1 MKPTCFHVFTSRLRE
16 WSTGHSVSKKMIP
29 LKVLALCLPSL
40 AVVAIISYRYWKGK
54 RRQPLEVQPD
64 TPNSSSNLNKTSN
77 EDKTLDSPQSKS
89 SAPVPLVSSPSDSGF
104 TDQSTPL
111 RLQTTRDNETD
122 STPQSTSLP
131 SYHPPSPLPQSSAEK
146 GRHSVDTTAIR
157 GGRVR
162 ATLQLPVDVIGR
174 FIGRQGRNIKTL
186 MSESGAQIHVQQKSL
201 TKDSLFVPCIVQGTQ
216 SQINSAIDLILTR
229 HPEVSFS
236 LPPVLPPS
244 LPPVNTV
251 GKVNDIQQNEPSWD
265 YTIEP
270 SQCPSDVF
278 LGIVTYIE
286 RLNRLWLVPYTS
298 TQLLETLHQS
308 MSRSYTVQET
318 GAAKT
323 TPPLKKYC
331 AVRVSDDYWLRGC
344 VTKAMDDNRF
354 EIQLTDYGSSVIVPG
369 TSIKPLK

>member
-1 MKPTCFHVFTSRLRE
+1 MFKTTEGVVVF
-16 WSTGHSVSKKMIP
+16 SVSKKMNP
-29 LKVLALCLPSL
+29 LRVLAVCLPSL

-54 RRQPLEVQPD
+54 KRRPLEVPPD
-64 TPNSSSNLNKTSN
+64 RPSSSNNNGCK
-77 EDKTLDSPQSKS
+77 EDKVLNSPQSSPQSKS
-89 SAPVPLVSSPSDSGF
+89 SGVAPLVVSPSDSGF

-111 RLQTTRDNETD
+111 RLQSTRDNETA
-122 STPQSTSLP
+122 STPQCASLP
-131 SYHPPSPLPQSSAEK
+131 SYHPPPSPPLPSSSAEK

-216 SQINSAIDLILTR
+216 SQINTAIDLILTR

-236 LPPVLPPS
+236 IPPPLPP

-251 GKVNDIQQNEPSWD
+251 GKINDIQNEPNWD

-286 RLNRLWLVPYTS
+286 KLNRLWLVPYTS

-308 MSRSYTVQET
+308 MSRNYTVEDS

-323 TPPLKKYC
+323 TPTLGKHC
-331 AVRVSDDYWLRGC
+331 AVRVSDDYWLRGR
-344 VTKAMDDNRF
+344 VAKAIDESSY

-369 TSIKPLK
+369 SSIKPLK

>member
-1 MKPTCFHVFTSRLRE
+1 
-16 WSTGHSVSKKMIP
+16 MIP

-64 TPNSSSNLNKTSN
+64 TPNTSSSQNKPNN
-77 EDKTLDSPQSKS
+77 EDKTEDKTLNSPQGKS
-89 SAPVPLVSSPSDSGF
+89 SAAVPLVSSPSDSGF

-131 SYHPPSPLPQSSAEK
+131 SYHPPPSPPLPPSSAEK

-251 GKVNDIQQNEPSWD
+251 GKVNDIQHSEPNWD

-308 MSRSYTVQET
+308 MSRSYAVEET

-323 TPPLKKYC
+323 TPTLGKHC
-331 AVRVSDDYWLRGC
+331 AVRVSDDYWLRGR
-344 VTKAMDDNRF
+344 VAKATDEKSF
-354 EIQLTDYGSSVIVPG
+354 EVQLTDYGSSVIVPG